1 MRYFIILI
9 SIVFSLDA
17 LAASVFD
24 EDVQKCIA
32 EKVVDQF
39 PPLGELDPTF
49 AGVWASDDS
58 SWDMI
63 FLTHLDDGSFD
74 RFFVSVKGKD
84 YSKAQLYLIGLSP
97 REIDILSCF

>member
-58 SWDMI
+58 
-63 FLTHLDDGSFD
+63 
-74 RFFVSVKGKD
+74 FFVSVKGKD